1 VVVLELV
8 VVSVVLGVV
17 GVVVLVIIVVVV
29 GVVVVGVVVVGV
41 VVVAVVVVGVVVV
54 GVVVVG
60 VVVVGVV
67 VVGVVVV
74 GVVVVRGVV
83 ELIRIIGVVGLGA
96 SVSLEVI
103 FLNGCEVYCPLLQNL
118 GSQYPHSPWMKLP
131 CPSRSVA
138 HHGSVSSIVG
148 QVKYWTPLYL
158 KGNTQFA
165 WTAGPPAL
173 VLHSSRR
180 EFPMGHSLEQ

>member
-1 VVVLELV
+1 VLGAVGVVVLVIIELVVGVMFVGVEVLELV
-8 VVSVVLGVV
+8 MLWVV

-41 VVVAVVVVGVVVV
+41 VVVGM
-54 GVVVVG
+54 
-60 VVVVGVV
+60 
-67 VVGVVVV
+67 VVV

-83 ELIRIIGVVGLGA
+83 ELIRFIGVVGVIGRGG
-96 SVSLEVI
+96 SVSVTET
-103 FLNGCEVYCPLLQNL
+103 FLIIADVYCPLLQNL